1 MSWKE
6 LSAGMGNWVRVSTEL
21 IDASNDHTI
30 WADSYDRDLSDIFA
44 IQSEVAQTIANKL
57 TATLS
62 PEEKK
67 QIEARPTQNLE
78 AYDLY
83 LQATELI
90 TNARVLSFVG
100 DIEKPLRN
108 ALKLLDQA
116 VGLDPKFALA
126 YCAAANAH
134 DWLYHLYD
142 QTSERRNLGDVAIDN
157 ALRLQPSVPEVHLAY
172 AFHLYKT
179 YRDYERARVQ
189 LAIAKRGMPNN
200 SEVLQLEAYIDRRQG
215 NLEKAVE
222 ELKEAIARDP
232 RNLVPIKELAA
243 SLLALRQFAAAEQ
256 AYDRAIELAPDEP
269 VLKVLKAL
277 VSFYETGVDT
287 RVRAALAELPESMA
301 DDRSILSLHLSIAV
315 EDRDWQK
322 ARELVEK
329 MKGGQDG
336 GDFGYAGFPVPVN
349 CYLILITRLQG
360 NPPSVDSR
368 FVEAREELNRAAEKS
383 PAVAPLVSTLAVV
396 DALLGKKED
405 AIAEAK
411 RAAEMLPVSGDAEM
425 GPGIL
430 TNLASVYA
438 WTGESDL
445 AIATLASLTK
455 MPNGPYYGL
464 LKRNPIWDPLRKDP
478 RFEKLLA
485 ELAPRSANDQ

>member
-1 MSWKE
+1 MN
-6 LSAGMGNWVRVSTEL
+6 G
-21 IDASNDHTI
+21 
-30 WADSYDRDLSDIFA
+30 
-44 IQSEVAQTIANKL
+44 
-57 TATLS
+57 
-62 PEEKK
+62 
-67 QIEARPTQNLE
+67 
-78 AYDLY
+78 
-83 LQATELI
+83 
-90 TNARVLSFVG
+90 
-100 DIEKPLRN
+100 
-108 ALKLLDQA
+108 
-116 VGLDPKFALA
+116 
-126 YCAAANAH
+126 
-134 DWLYHLYD
+134 
-142 QTSERRNLGDVAIDN
+142 
-157 ALRLQPSVPEVHLAY
+157 
-172 AFHLYKT
+172 
-179 YRDYERARVQ
+179 
-189 LAIAKRGMPNN
+189 
-200 SEVLQLEAYIDRRQG
+200 
-215 NLEKAVE
+215 
-222 ELKEAIARDP
+222 
-232 RNLVPIKELAA
+232 
-243 SLLALRQFAAAEQ
+243 EQ
-256 AYDRAIELAPDEP
+256 AYDRAIELAPNEP

-277 VSFYETGVDT
+277 VSFYETGIDT

-301 DDRSILSLHLSIAV
+301 GDRSILSLHLSIAV

-349 CYLILITRLQG
+349 CYLILVARLQG

-445 AIATLASLTK
+445 AIATLAPLTK

-464 LKRNPIWDPLRKDP
+464 LKRDPIWDPLRKDP